1 MHTCCEGAIDLDNF
15 TSQLLLFVNQ
25 KASKDYLTELSA
37 KSLRGKIAN
46 AKRGGWNG
54 GVAHYGLDRGL
65 FDDDG
70 RLVRRLL
77 TGESVHMAG
86 HHVRLVPS
94 TDPVKVEAVRY
105 AFNRM
110 DTADL
115 TLRELARELETKGY
129 PSPAGK
135 GWTHKAITRLLTYR
149 AYVGDSQWGKAARSD
164 YHEVHGEEIVP
175 ITPTTKARGNGGG
188 SPRKTL

>member
-1 MHTCCEGAIDLDNF
+1 MSSTTNSGGPAWGCTPVAKDAIDLDASQ
-15 TSQLLLFVNQ
+15 SQLLLFVNQ

-54 GVAHYGLDRGL
+54 GAAHYGFDRGL

-77 TGESVHMAG
+77 PGEYIHMAG

-105 AFNRM
+105 AFNRA

-115 TLRELARELETKGY
+115 TLRQLARELDAKGY

-149 AYVGDSQWGKAARSD
+149 AYAGASSMGQ
-164 YHEVHGEEIVP
+164 
-175 ITPTTKARGNGGG
+175 GGPQRL
-188 SPRKTL
+188 SRRAW